1 MTTIAAN
8 QAKQNFGQVLDSA
21 QREPVLIQKH
31 NRPAAVLLS
40 TQEYDRLRGL
50 NRSEFMDFCQ
60 RVGERAERTG
70 LTEGGLADM
79 LSEA

>member
-1 MTTIAAN
+1 MTMIAAN
-8 QAKQNFGQVLDSA
+8 QAKQNFGQLLDAA

-60 RVGERAERTG
+60 KVGERAEKAG
-70 LTEGGLADM
+70 LTEDRLTEM
-79 LSEA
+79 LSEV

>member
-1 MTTIAAN
+1 MTSVTAN
-8 QAKQNFGQVLDSA
+8 RAKQNFGQVLDSA

-60 RVGERAERTG
+60 SVGDRAKKAG
-70 LTEGGLADM
+70 LTEDSLTNM
-79 LSEA
+79 LSEK

>member
-8 QAKQNFGQVLDSA
+8 QAKQNFGQILDSA

-40 TQEYDRLRGL
+40 TQEYNRLRGL
-50 NRSEFMDFCQ
+50 NRSEFADFCQ
-60 RVGERAERTG
+60 KVGERAEKAG
-70 LTEGGLADM
+70 LTEDDLTEM
-79 LSEA
+79 LNEK